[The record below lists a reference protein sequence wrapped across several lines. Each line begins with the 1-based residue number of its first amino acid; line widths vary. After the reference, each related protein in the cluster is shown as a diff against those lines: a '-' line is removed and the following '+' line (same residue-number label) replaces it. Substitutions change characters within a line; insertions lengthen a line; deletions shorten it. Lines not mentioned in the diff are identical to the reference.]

1 MTSVISDIELKSQI
15 DRTVAD
21 VDLDAINAASAK
33 KQLRFRSY
41 KNLFVLCM
49 AFLLQFT
56 AFGAIGNLQSSLNT
70 EANVGVNS
78 LSIIY
83 ACLIFSSIFLP
94 HPLITI
100 LGIKWTLVLSQIPY
114 LLYVAANYYPKAY
127 LMYPAAALVG
137 LGAAPLWTSKC
148 SYLTDTGT
156 VYAESKCVHK
166 DVVVNRFFGIFFMF
180 FQSGQV
186 WGNLISYLVLKPT
199 EVAANGT
206 RAELSEKYNKCGADF
221 SEQEYKGVAVTNQID
236 RRTIDILCIVYVCI
250 CVCSILTVIIF
261 LDQRRKASK
270 EKISIMLR
278 RSMIL
283 LVSTVKHMRNVNQ
296 LLLIPLTIWSGLEQ
310 SYLGAQFTKG
320 FVSCTLNAKYVG
332 LILIAYGI
340 CDSIGS
346 LSFGQLVKYIGRWPC
361 FLIAALI
368 NYSLIITMFIW
379 KPSEDQIYVLF
390 ILAGLWGL
398 GDAVWQTQINAFYGV
413 IFVDNDEAAFSNYR
427 LWESSGFVLF
437 YVITPYIRIRIA
449 LILLLIFLTLG
460 MSGYGAT
467 EYRLRKNKI
476 KSNQVAPLS

>member
-1 MTSVISDIELKSQI
+1 MSSVISDIELKSQL
-15 DRTVAD
+15 DRTIAD
-21 VDLDAINAASAK
+21 VDQSAVNLPVAN
-33 KQLRFRSY
+33 KQLRFQTY

-83 ACLIFSSIFLP
+83 ACLIFSAIFLP
-94 HPLITI
+94 HPLIAI
-100 LGIKWTLVLSQIPY
+100 FGVKWTLVICQIPY
-114 LLYVAANYYPKAY
+114 LLYVAANYYPKGY

-156 VYAESKCVHK
+156 IYAESKLVHK
-166 DVVVNRFFGIFFMF
+166 DIIVNRFFGIFFMF
-180 FQSGQV
+180 FQSSQV
-186 WGNLISYLVLKPT
+186 WGNLISYLVLKPKEIET
-199 EVAANGT
+199 NGT
-206 RAELSEKYNKCGADF
+206 VVDSNEKYNKCGVDF
-221 SEQEYKGVAVTNQID
+221 SEQEYKGIAVWNQID
-236 RRTIDILCIVYVCI
+236 RKTINILCIVYICI
-250 CVCSILTVIIF
+250 CLCSIITVIIF
-261 LDQRRKASK
+261 LDQRRKSSK
-270 EKISIMLR
+270 EQISVMLR
-278 RSMIL
+278 RSVIL

-310 SYLGAQFTKG
+310 SFLGAQFTKG

-332 LILIAYGI
+332 LVLIAYGI

-346 LSFGQLVKYIGRWPC
+346 LSFGQLVKYVGRWPC
-361 FLIAALI
+361 FIIAAII

-379 KPSEDQIYVLF
+379 KPSENQIYVLF

-398 GDAVWQTQINAFYGV
+398 ADAVWQTQINAFYGV
-413 IFVDNDEAAFSNYR
+413 LFVEKDEAAFSNYR

-437 YVITPYIRIRIA
+437 YIITPFIRIRIA
-449 LILLLIFLTLG
+449 LIILLIFLTLG
-460 MSGYGAT
+460 MCGYGIT

-476 KSNQVAPLS
+476 KSNQVAPS